1 MKVYRYR
8 LHGLAMEPGDTR
20 DPVEKALHDW
30 RIPSDALVH
39 ANILRESLDARRSNH
54 PVRKL
59 TLEIHTSRPFH
70 RHLLEPLA
78 DPVPDQDDLLAGTL
92 ALPRLVHVVGSGPC
106 GIACAIALSEKG
118 YRVVLH
124 ERGADL
130 QTRSLEARRFV
141 KGADLDPETNFL
153 FGEGGAGTFTDGK
166 LTTRTRNRLVQ
177 AALKMWV
184 DCGEDP
190 SIQWKSKPHL
200 GTDRMRVLVAAMR
213 KRFQESGGEVRFLS
227 RLEDIE
233 VRGGRLASA
242 TFSGVT
248 ESVEALVLA
257 VGHSA
262 RDTWRMLGSR
272 GVSFQAKDFAA
283 GVRIEHPQEL
293 IDRRQYGSR
302 VDPRSVGAAEYFL
315 SCRTG
320 GPGVHSFC
328 MCPGGEI
335 LPTTTDPAE
344 LATNGMSF
352 RARASKFANA
362 GLVVPIG
369 EANLAAWAVG
379 AGVPSD
385 AWTGVEF
392 QRALERDAYLAGGG
406 GFRAPAQRAE
416 DFLVGR
422 EGADLPDSSYSRGLA
437 PCDLASLLP
446 AFVVSELRSALA
458 DFERKIPGFVQ
469 NGLMIAP
476 ETRTSSPVRIPRDPT
491 TLAVEGIEGL
501 YALGEGAGWSGG
513 IVTSAADGLRLADR
527 ARSRTA
533 V

>member
-1 MKVYRYR
+1 MKVFRYR

-39 ANILRESLDARRSNH
+39 AQILRESLDARRANH

-70 RHLLEPLA
+70 RHLLEPLT

-92 ALPRLVHVVGSGPC
+92 ALPDRVHVVGSGPC

-200 GTDRMRVLVAAMR
+200 GTDRMRLLVAAMR
-213 KRFQESGGEVRFLS
+213 KRFQDAGGEVRFLS
-227 RLEDIE
+227 RLDDIE
-233 VRGGRLASA
+233 VRGGKMASA

-262 RDTWRMLGSR
+262 RDTWRMLGAR
-272 GVSFQAKDFAA
+272 GVPFQAKDFAV
-283 GVRIEHPQEL
+283 GVM
-293 IDRRQYGSR
+293 
-302 VDPRSVGAAEYFL
+302 AAPL
-315 SCRTG
+315 RNAS
-320 GPGVHSFC
+320 
-328 MCPGGEI
+328 
-335 LPTTTDPAE
+335 
-344 LATNGMSF
+344 N
-352 RARASKFANA
+352 AR
-362 GLVVPIG
+362 
-369 EANLAAWAVG
+369 
-379 AGVPSD
+379 
-385 AWTGVEF
+385 
-392 QRALERDAYLAGGG
+392 
-406 GFRAPAQRAE
+406 
-416 DFLVGR
+416 
-422 EGADLPDSSYSRGLA
+422 
-437 PCDLASLLP
+437 
-446 AFVVSELRSALA
+446 
-458 DFERKIPGFVQ
+458 
-469 NGLMIAP
+469 
-476 ETRTSSPVRIPRDPT
+476 
-491 TLAVEGIEGL
+491 
-501 YALGEGAGWSGG
+501 
-513 IVTSAADGLRLADR
+513 
-527 ARSRTA
+527 
-533 V
+533 